1 MRRLL
6 GFAAAMVLVV
16 GVAFASVRPS
26 ELNGVITAP
35 KPYGSASLTWL
46 FLTAYDVS
54 LWTDAQQWSMN
65 ERFALTITYKMSF
78 TREELIESTIEEMQK
93 VAPGLSR
100 ETLAQFASSL
110 AKAYPNVKS
119 GDRITALHDPGKPV
133 RFFHNGMMTSQVD
146 DPGFAEPFFGIW
158 LSPKT
163 SEPSVRA
170 GLLRLRG

>member
-1 MRRLL
+1 MRKLIGL
-6 GFAAAMVLVV
+6 VAAMVLLT

-26 ELNGVITAP
+26 ELNGVINAP
-35 KPYGSASLTWL
+35 KPYGTASLTWL
-46 FLTAYDVS
+46 FLTAYDAS
-54 LWTDAQQWSMN
+54 LWTDAPQWSMN
-65 ERFALTITYKMSF
+65 DRFALTIAYKMSF
-78 TREELIESTIEEMQK
+78 TREELVESTIEEMQK

-119 GDRITALHDPGKPV
+119 GDRITALHEPGKPV
-133 RFFHNGMMTSQVD
+133 RLFHNGTMTSQID

-158 LSPKT
+158 LSPRT